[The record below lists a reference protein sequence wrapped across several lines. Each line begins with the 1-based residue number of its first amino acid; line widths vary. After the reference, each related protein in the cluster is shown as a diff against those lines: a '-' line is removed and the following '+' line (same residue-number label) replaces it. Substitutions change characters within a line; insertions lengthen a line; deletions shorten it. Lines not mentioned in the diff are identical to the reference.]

1 MLFKQKKY
9 PGRFFTRG
17 CHLSCHVV
25 FLLLLSGCN
34 NALYLSQAAAGH
46 LRVMGARVPIEKIL
60 RQNRL
65 NSEAQNKLRFD
76 EEKLRKL
83 RLALEVRE
91 FASAELGLP
100 RNKSYTLFSEIK
112 DEYLGWNVYATPRFS
127 VEPITWCFPIA
138 GCVVYRGYF
147 SKEKAL
153 RFAKKLEDEGN
164 DVYVS
169 PISAYSTLG
178 WYNDPVLNSH
188 LRLSDVRLAGLI
200 IHELA
205 HQQLYIKGDSRFSE
219 SFAVTVERAGVLR
232 WFKSSGRDSL
242 MAEAVK
248 MWEHEDL
255 YHAKMLAARSKLS
268 EIYTSYNKDN
278 HTSQN
283 PDAPYNYPEEQ
294 KQVMQQKKDSLL
306 LEFTK
311 EFGPAR
317 FGKINNAFFVPANTY
332 YSLVPQFQR
341 LLDSLGG
348 DFAKFYKEAKKD
360 GGIAFSI
367 ISRKNLC
374 DINIRIVNSVLIYD

>member
-1 MLFKQKKY
+1 MFFKQKKY
-9 PGRFFTRG
+9 IASLFTR
-17 CHLSCHVV
+17 CYYLSWHAVFLCYAI
-25 FLLLLSGCN
+25 FLLLLSGCGN
-34 NALYLSQAAAGH
+34 LSYLSQAAAGH
-46 LRVMGARVPIEKIL
+46 FRVMGTRVPIEKIL
-60 RQNRL
+60 QHNRL
-65 NSEAQNKLRFD
+65 NSESQKKPSLVEEKLRFD

-188 LRLSDVRLAGLI
+188 LRLSDVHLAGLI

-232 WFKSSGRDSL
+232 WLKSSGRDSL

-278 HTSQN
+278 HTFQN
-283 PDAPYNYPEEQ
+283 PDAPYNYTEEQ

-348 DFAKFYKEAKKD
+348 DFAKFYKEAKRT
-360 GGIAFSI
+360 G
-367 ISRKNLC
+367 
-374 DINIRIVNSVLIYD
+374 VLLSQ

>member
-1 MLFKQKKY
+1 MLFKQKIY
-9 PGRFFTRG
+9 PKRLFTRG
-17 CHLSCHVV
+17 YHLSCHAV

-46 LRVMGARVPIEKIL
+46 LSVMGARVPIEKIL

-65 NSEAQNKLRFD
+65 NSEAQNKLR
-76 EEKLRKL
+76 
-83 RLALEVRE
+83 LALEVRE

-100 RNKSYTLFSEIK
+100 KNKSYTVFSEIK
-112 DEYLGWNVYATPRFS
+112 SEYLGWNVYATPKFS

-147 SKEKAL
+147 SKDRAL
-153 RFAKKLEDEGN
+153 KFAQKLEDDGN

-178 WYNDPVLNSH
+178 WYNDPVLSSH

-205 HQQLYIKGDSRFSE
+205 HQQLYIKGDSRFNE
-219 SFAVTVERAGVLR
+219 SFAVTVERAGVLC
-232 WFKSSGRDSL
+232 WLKSSGRDSL
-242 MAEAVK
+242 IDEAVK
-248 MWEHEDL
+248 MWERQDL
-255 YHAKMLAARSKLS
+255 YNAKMLAARSLLE
-268 EIYTSYNKDN
+268 EIYLGNSLD
-278 HTSQN
+278 
-283 PDAPYNYPEEQ
+283 PIME
-294 KQVMQQKKDSLL
+294 QKKDSLL

-332 YSLVPQFQR
+332 YSLVPKFQSM
-341 LLDSLGG
+341 LDSLGG
-348 DFAKFYKEAKKD
+348 DFAKFYKEAMNCQL
-360 GGIAFSI
+360 F
-367 ISRKNLC
+367 
-374 DINIRIVNSVLIYD
+374 